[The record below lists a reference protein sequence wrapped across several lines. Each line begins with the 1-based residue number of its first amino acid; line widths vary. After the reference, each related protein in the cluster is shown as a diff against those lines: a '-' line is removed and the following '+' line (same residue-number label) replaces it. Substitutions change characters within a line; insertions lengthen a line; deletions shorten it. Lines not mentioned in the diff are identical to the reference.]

1 MPAPNPPLTLKH
13 RVKSALAFV
22 LGHAAA
28 ALLAAAG
35 RLWRL
40 RVWHLRDDRIGHL
53 VGDTDLFLRR
63 RELGEI
69 EPGIRIL
76 GFSGKPC
83 NAAIVNVFARQFR
96 ILRGPVVSWLYRLVE
111 PYLERTGFVIAS
123 TTRTTEYREFAA
135 TLPLLRLT
143 PEEEARGRA
152 ELAKMGIGENDWWV
166 CFHARDAEY
175 LGEQRGARFAYHS
188 FRNHDIAN
196 MVPAM
201 EFIAA
206 NGGFAIRLGSAVER
220 HLAVADNPRIIDY
233 AAGLRSDF
241 MDLYLPA
248 RCRFF
253 VGSTSGLFHIAK
265 AFGVPYLMTNLIG
278 YTHMSPQPNS
288 LFVPK
293 RVFGRNGA
301 ALDFDECAA
310 RGMFDPTASLSY
322 FQGSRFADAGI
333 EVVENSAEEI
343 LDAIEDMMDLVAGR
357 PVDPDVAAK
366 QRLFKERYYA
376 QSADRHDA
384 GSLAPSFIRRHWADL
399 GPATIPTHRTAAPTA
414 GGRT

>member
-166 CFHARDAEY
+166 CFHARLWSATSRSRTI
-175 LGEQRGARFAYHS
+175 RGSSIMRRAYARTSWTSTF
-188 FRNHDIAN
+188 
-196 MVPAM
+196 PPG
-201 EFIAA
+201 AA
-206 NGGFAIRLGSAVER
+206 FS
-220 HLAVADNPRIIDY
+220 LAAHR
-233 AAGLRSDF
+233 A
-241 MDLYLPA
+241 
-248 RCRFF
+248 C
-253 VGSTSGLFHIAK
+253 STSQRHSA
-265 AFGVPYLMTNLIG
+265 
-278 YTHMSPQPNS
+278 
-288 LFVPK
+288 
-293 RVFGRNGA
+293 
-301 ALDFDECAA
+301 C
-310 RGMFDPTASLSY
+310 PT
-322 FQGSRFADAGI
+322 
-333 EVVENSAEEI
+333 
-343 LDAIEDMMDLVAGR
+343 
-357 PVDPDVAAK
+357 
-366 QRLFKERYYA
+366 
-376 QSADRHDA
+376 
-384 GSLAPSFIRRHWADL
+384 
-399 GPATIPTHRTAAPTA
+399 
-414 GGRT
+414 